1 MKKVDD
7 GEFFN
12 SKLENEFQ
20 EFKPFSAEQ
29 YYTFEK
35 AESSDEVI
43 SLNESFS
50 NTKTNTKKRLS
61 NDKSDFKELKK
72 QMDRLENSSSTTS
85 SSTSSSSSVSSS
97 SSASQSTIAGSQS
110 ATTAASASISSG
122 ATVVAA
128 SIAIVAAST
137 GIFTNIKPSIK
148 PVCGR
153 DYISISVNSESFIS
167 SLDTSLKLS
176 AKDFSI
182 ELVDESKKIDLQEGD
197 HTYLFTGLM
206 PNKAYKYRVNC
217 TNSNLG
223 TSSNY
228 YTDTITTIDYEDAK
242 GIFDEINSFITFDEE
257 TKSAI
262 YNISVYFSDYD
273 KEYENVRLYLCNK
286 EQNDLA
292 NIKNVIGTI
301 NNINEENYLLGQI
314 ANIKDEDLYL
324 YLLGDKVDG
333 SYNNKLLFTR

>member
-1 MKKVDD
+1 MKKIDE
-7 GEFFN
+7 GEFFK
-12 SKLENEFQ
+12 SKFENDFQ
-20 EFKPFSAEQ
+20 EFKQFSAEQ

-43 SLNESFS
+43 SLNESFTCAQ
-50 NTKTNTKKRLS
+50 NNEKKELTT
-61 NDKSDFKELKK
+61 DKSDFKELKK
-72 QMDRLENSSSTTS
+72 QMDRLENSSSTTN
-85 SSTSSSSSVSSS
+85 STSSSSSVSSS

-128 SIAIVAAST
+128 SIAIVAASS

-262 YNISVYFSDYD
+262 YTISVYLSDYD